1 MEEKE
6 DTIVYEYEDCDNGCV
21 LHEPIHTGQKEVA
34 LYGISKDN
42 KYDDTQKLLGRWLH
56 EDMQSYMD
64 QQLTSKVKITI
75 KFEKIND

>member
-21 LHEPIHTGQKEVA
+21 LHEPIHTGQKEIA
-34 LYGISKDN
+34 LYGNTRENRYIN
-42 KYDDTQKLLGRWLH
+42 AQIMLGKWLH
-56 EDMQSYMD
+56 EDMQSYMN

-75 KFEKIND
+75 KLEAL